1 MSIVK
6 DKVVMMNYTLK
17 DEAGTV
23 LDTSEGNSPLAYLH
37 GHGQIIPGLE
47 SELSGKNT
55 GDKLKVEIEPANAYG
70 EIHEQLIQTVP
81 RQEFAQVP
89 DLEVGMQFQV
99 DGPQGP
105 MVFEIKEIKDT
116 EVIIDGNHPLAGKK
130 LFFDVEI
137 TEVRDATDEE
147 LAHGHAHGPGGAHH
161 H

>member
-1 MSIVK
+1 MTIEK

-17 DEAGTV
+17 DEVGTV
-23 LDTSEGNSPLAYLH
+23 LDTSEGNSPLSYLH

-55 GDKLKVEIEPANAYG
+55 GDKLKVEVEPANAYG
-70 EIHEQLIQTVP
+70 EVHDQLVQTVSK
-81 RQEFAQVP
+81 QEFAQVP

-105 MVFEIKEIKDT
+105 MVFAIKEIKDT

-137 TEVRDATDEE
+137 TEVRDATEEE
-147 LAHGHAHGPGGAHH
+147 LAHGHAHGPGGAHQH
-161 H
+161 